1 METTVKPIAVVQ
13 GAASAVVQHLLADF
27 AARWKDRARIVG
39 LVEEPQGVPGC
50 APGYLRSLVDGRRYP
65 IFQELGPG
73 SEACSLDEV
82 SLVDACERLRKDIAA
97 GCDLVIISKFGKLE
111 AESRSGLLAA
121 CVDAIEAGIPTLTAV
136 APKFNDRWESFA
148 APFDTRVSAAAEA
161 IDAWWEARRDAIP
174 GNSGTPG
181 SGPFV

>member
-27 AARWKDRARIVG
+27 ATRWKDRVRIVG

-65 IFQELGPG
+65 IFQDLGTG
-73 SEACSLDEV
+73 SEACSLDPV
-82 SLVDACERLRKDIAA
+82 SLVDACERLRTDVAD

-121 CVDAIEAGIPTLTAV
+121 FADAIEAGIPILTAV
-136 APKFNDRWESFA
+136 APKFNDRWEAFA
-148 APFDTRVSAAAEA
+148 APMYVRIAADADA
-161 IDAWWEARRDAIP
+161 IETWWEYARWSLPEPNRLCAH
-174 GNSGTPG
+174 
-181 SGPFV
+181 